1 MGVGHE
7 QLTRVRRAELAAE
20 RAKALRGERRSR
32 GSGQEPVLAD
42 GEAVDLGGPDAGPD
56 ELAAIPV
63 EQHIPWLRAAG
74 QRDGRAGDRLQAAV
88 VAEPEPGVVAAAVT
102 GVAPV
107 PQPAVDPHADP

>member
-63 EQHIPWLRAAG
+63 EEHIPWLRAAG
-74 QRDGRAGDRLQAAV
+74 QRAGRAGARLQAAV
-88 VAEPEPGVVAAAVT
+88 LAEPHPVV
-102 GVAPV
+102 GP
-107 PQPAVDPHADP
+107 PPLPAVLPLHPPSLD